1 MNKLLNFEYA
11 TIHGT
16 YWMIYASCASFASVF
31 LLGNGYSNSEIGI
44 IMAVANVLAV
54 VMQPLT
60 ADLAD
65 RSKRFS
71 IISITEIMT
80 LMMMVFTAFMF
91 ILHGRTMALFVIYVL
106 LLAWHTVL
114 QPLFNSL
121 NFKLQECGVHLNFG
135 VCRSMGSLAYS
146 VLCLFLGD
154 LVERCGI
161 SILPITSEV
170 MMVLLMISIAMTARQ
185 YHKVMKVNE
194 KKLAEAKAKLPAEE
208 SEEINLIDFV
218 KRNKLFFVLQI
229 GVLLVFIENQVLNN
243 FMLQI
248 VTNVGGTETDMGR
261 IFSLMAFLEI
271 PTLFCFDWINKRFSC
286 GFLLKVASVGFTLKI
301 GVVFL
306 AQSVAMIFAAQF
318 LQLVSFALFLP
329 AMVHYIDEIMSKG
342 EAVKGQALYTMMIT
356 VSSVLGSLF
365 GGVILDFSGA
375 RMLTMLSTILAAI
388 GTVIVIVM
396 VDKVNANLKN
406 S

>member
-44 IMAVANVLAV
+44 IIAVANVLAV

-146 VLCLFLGD
+146 ILCLFLGD

-161 SILPITSEV
+161 IVLPLTSEV

>member
-44 IMAVANVLAV
+44 IIAVANVLAV

-146 VLCLFLGD
+146 ILCLFLGD

-161 SILPITSEV
+161 IVLPLTSEV

-194 KKLAEAKAKLPAEE
+194 KKLAEARAELPAEE
-208 SEEINLIDFV
+208 TEEINLIDFV
-218 KRNKLFFVLQI
+218 KRNKMFFVLQI

-271 PTLFCFDWINKRFSC
+271 PTLFCFDWINKKFSY

-301 GVVFL
+301 GIVFL

>member
-146 VLCLFLGD
+146 ILCLFLGD

-161 SILPITSEV
+161 IVLPLTSEV
-170 MMVLLMISIAMTARQ
+170 MMVLLMISIVMTARQ

-194 KKLAEAKAKLPAEE
+194 KKLAEARAELPAEE
-208 SEEINLIDFV
+208 TEEINLIDFV

>member
-114 QPLFNSL
+114 QPLVNSL

>member
-65 RSKRFS
+65 RSKRFP

>member
-329 AMVHYIDEIMSKG
+329 AMVHYIGEIMS
-342 EAVKGQALYTMMIT
+342 
-356 VSSVLGSLF
+356 
-365 GGVILDFSGA
+365 
-375 RMLTMLSTILAAI
+375 
-388 GTVIVIVM
+388 
-396 VDKVNANLKN
+396 
-406 S
+406 

>member
-146 VLCLFLGD
+146 ILCLFLGD

-161 SILPITSEV
+161 IVLPLTSEV

-194 KKLAEAKAKLPAEE
+194 KKLAEARAELPAEE
-208 SEEINLIDFV
+208 TEEINLIDFV
-218 KRNKLFFVLQI
+218 KRNKMFFVLQI

-271 PTLFCFDWINKRFSC
+271 PTLFCFDWINKKFSC
-286 GFLLKVASVGFTLKI
+286 GLLLKVASVGFTLKI

>member
-146 VLCLFLGD
+146 ILCLFLGD

-161 SILPITSEV
+161 IVLPLTSEV
-170 MMVLLMISIAMTARQ
+170 MMVLLMISIVMTARQ

-194 KKLAEAKAKLPAEE
+194 KKLAEARAELPAEE
-208 SEEINLIDFV
+208 TEEINLIDFV
-218 KRNKLFFVLQI
+218 RRNKMFFVLQI

-271 PTLFCFDWINKRFSC
+271 PTLFCFDWINKKFSC
-286 GFLLKVASVGFTLKI
+286 GLLLKVASVGFTLKI